1 MTVYSEHN
9 RTTDNRSALR
19 RPTRAEHAGDTAVL
33 IRLDAQFSRQRLW
46 AWYRLARQK
55 AAEVPL
61 LSRFTAHV
69 IVLLLVTLTGVVGT
83 ADHTLVK
90 SIDDIVTEVTVPAP
104 WAVNTEQPPRIG
116 QKGLDVPLVTQSTTR
131 ADTGLV
137 WQTVDEA
144 FSIRQER
151 PAVARQEPVIYK
163 VQPGDNP
170 YLIGQRF
177 GLQPES
183 IVWANPELEE
193 NPDLLSIDQQLVIPP
208 TDGVLHTVE
217 AGDSLTSIADDYGVA
232 VADITAYT
240 PNDLQES
247 SSLVE
252 GQWVMVPGGEK
263 PLVQQ
268 QAASAP
274 AAQWAPSLSDY
285 GGATGSFMWPVSG
298 RLTQGPHAYHMA
310 LDLANATGTPIA
322 AADAGVVIFSGWD
335 STGYG
340 YSVVIDHGNGFRTR
354 YAHMSYYLVEAGQQV
369 GKGDLIGK
377 VGNTGR
383 STGSHLHFETIYNG
397 VRRNPY
403 EYLP

>member
-1 MTVYSEHN
+1 MTVHSEI
-9 RTTDNRSALR
+9 RTTGTRSAAR
-19 RPTRAEHAGDTAVL
+19 SEDTGDTGVPA
-33 IRLDAQFSRQRLW
+33 RLVAWFSGRRLR
-46 AWYRLARQK
+46 AWYRLTRQK
-55 AAEVPL
+55 ATEVPI

-69 IVLLLVTLTGVVGT
+69 IALLLVTLTGIVGNT
-83 ADHTLVK
+83 DQVTVR
-90 SIDDIVTEVTVPAP
+90 SVESIVTEATMRTTWV
-104 WAVNTEQPPRIG
+104 VNDEQARRARQG
-116 QKGLDVPLVTQSTTR
+116 GLKIPSVTQSTTR
-131 ADTGLV
+131 PNEGLI
-137 WQTVDEA
+137 WQTVDQA
-144 FSIRQER
+144 FGIRQER
-151 PAVARQEPVIYK
+151 PAIARQEPIIYE

-183 IVWANPELEE
+183 IVWANPELEK
-193 NPDLLSIDQQLVIPP
+193 NPDLLSIGQRLVIPP

-217 AGDSLTSIADDYGVA
+217 VGDTLASIADDYGVA

-240 PNDLQES
+240 PNNLQES

-263 PLVQQ
+263 PVVQQ
-268 QAASAP
+268 QTASAP
-274 AAQWAPSLSDY
+274 AAQWAPAPSDY

-310 LDLANATGTPIA
+310 LDLANVTGTPIA
-322 AADAGVVIFSGWD
+322 AADAGVVIFAGWD
-335 STGYG
+335 TTGYG

-377 VGNTGR
+377 VGSTGR
-383 STGSHLHFETIYNG
+383 STGPHLHFETIYNG